1 MHKPRRRESPYSRQT
16 GAGASSAKLPKMMSP
31 AAAGKRL
38 AKRSILGT
46 RVAAPG
52 EDGRFHPGIIQAV
65 KTCED
70 RLHGENRYSVKFDV
84 TRKTREFREADIIGP
99 GFQSVTSSKLRAG
112 QIVYV
117 THCNREMQG
126 SVLHH
131 RPNIDQVIIQLL
143 VRRFCFFLLSTSNS
157 FASEWEKNRC
167 SSTVPFASAAARSI
181 VAKSNEVIRARNGFL
196 HSKWIWVA
204 KRTVCTYV
212 TACGREKSSRTTT

>member
-1 MHKPRRRESPYSRQT
+1 MHKSLPSAQPSPND
-16 GAGASSAKLPKMMSP
+16 KLPAKMMSP
-31 AAAGKRL
+31 AGKRL

-52 EDGRFHPGIIQAV
+52 EDGRYHAGIIHAV

-70 RLHGENRYSVKFDV
+70 RLHGENRYSVKFDM

-99 GFQSVTSSKLRAG
+99 GFQAVTSSKLRAG

-143 VRRFCFFLLSTSNS
+143 VRTSKRRTFHYFFYLRRCF
-157 FASEWEKNRC
+157 
-167 SSTVPFASAAARSI
+167 
-181 VAKSNEVIRARNGFL
+181 
-196 HSKWIWVA
+196 H
-204 KRTVCTYV
+204 
-212 TACGREKSSRTTT
+212 